1 MKIRRS
7 LVAMMVGMSLL
18 VVGCGDTTSN
28 NEVNT
33 DGNTTQEKEVDHEQA
48 KLDVIQPNAYGNVNG
63 LTLEPGTSFS
73 IIGRGGTAAYWDAVE
88 AGAEKAVN
96 DLNELLGYKGEDK
109 IKVVYSAPETEN
121 GVDEQVNLLDEE
133 LARYPAAI
141 GIAMVDAEACTV
153 QFDLATENN
162 IPIVAF
168 DAGTEYQNIV
178 SLVKTDD
185 VDAATMAAN
194 KLCDL
199 IGDEGEIAVIV
210 HDRTSMTAK
219 ERETAFTST
228 IANEH
233 PNVKIVEV
241 YHLDELE
248 EKKAALEAES
258 GTSVELTQED
268 IVKGILEAY
277 PNVKGIY
284 ATSESAADVVVGTL
298 ENVENPE
305 MKVVSFDGGESQL
318 ARLEEGKISG
328 LIVQNPFGIGY
339 ATIVASARAVLGQGN
354 EAVVDTGYTWVT
366 ADNFNEPAIQNMMY

>member
-1 MKIRRS
+1 MRIRRN
-7 LVAMMVGMSLL
+7 LIAMMLGVSLL
-18 VVGCGDTTSN
+18 ASGCGNTASN
-28 NEVNT
+28 NETNT
-33 DGNTTQEKEVDHEQA
+33 DENTTQEKEIDHEQA
-48 KLDVIQPNAYGNVNG
+48 KLDVIQPAAYGNVNG
-63 LTLEPGTSFS
+63 LALEPGTSFS
-73 IIGRGGTAAYWDAVE
+73 VIGRGGTAAYWGSVK
-88 AGAEKAVN
+88 AGAEKAVD

-141 GIAMVDAEACTV
+141 GIAMVDAEACTI
-153 QFDLATENN
+153 QFDLAAENN

-194 KLCDL
+194 KLCDM

-219 ERETAFTST
+219 EREAAFTAA

-233 PNVKIVEV
+233 PDVKIVDV
-241 YHLDELE
+241 YRLDELE
-248 EKKAALEAES
+248 EREAALAGEDGVA
-258 GTSVELTQED
+258 VELTQED
-268 IVKGILEAY
+268 VVKSILEAY
-277 PNVKGIY
+277 PEVKGIY

-298 ENVENPE
+298 ENVENSE
-305 MKVVSFDGGESQL
+305 IKVVSFDGGESQL
-318 ARLEEGKISG
+318 KRLEEGKISG

-366 ADNFNEPAIQNMMY
+366 ADNLSEEAIQWMMY

>member
-219 ERETAFTST
+219 ERESAFTST

-248 EKKAALEAES
+248 EKKAAMEAES